1 MKFFDFTYLG
11 KRPSDFGAYMHVAT
25 HDIGFPSK
33 VKTVVTVPYSNQV
46 YDFST
51 VGGVQP
57 YNERKVTYVIN
68 VVNKY
73 GYDQVSMHQ
82 LKTEIANW
90 LYSSNSKTELYDDK
104 LPDYHFLAEL
114 QEEADLKD
122 DIRSGELT
130 VVFTCYPFMIANK
143 FEGDDDWDTFD
154 FDNDIAQDVDFEIN
168 GSRSFELINNSVTAV
183 TPQITTNAALTVQ
196 VGQIEYQLPQGT
208 SQDVPLEV
216 GTNTISVTGS
226 GKISFA
232 WHREVI

>member
-1 MKFFDFTYLG
+1 MPFHDFTYLG
-11 KRPSDFGAYMHVAT
+11 KRPSDFGAYIHVVS

-33 VKTVVTVPYSNQV
+33 IKTIVSVPFSNQS

-51 VGGVQP
+51 IGGVQP

-73 GYDQVSMHQ
+73 GYDQVSMHE

-90 LYSSNSKTELYDDK
+90 LYSSNSKAELYDDK

-114 QEEADLKD
+114 QEAADLKD
-122 DIRSGELT
+122 DVRSGELT

-168 GSRSFELINNSVTAV
+168 GSRSFELINNSVTIV
-183 TPQITTNAALTVQ
+183 TPQITTNAALAVRI
-196 VGQIEYQLPQGT
+196 GQIEYQLPQGT
-208 SQDVPLEV
+208 SQDIPLEV
-216 GTNTISVTGS
+216 GTNTITVTGS

>member
-11 KRPSDFGAYMHVAT
+11 KRPSDFGAYVHVAT

-82 LKTEIANW
+82 LKTEIVNW
-90 LYSSNSKTELYDDK
+90 LYSSNSKKELYDDK

-143 FEGDDDWDTFD
+143 FEGDDEWDTFD
-154 FDNDIAQDVDFEIN
+154 FETGIAQNVNFKIN
-168 GSRSFELINNSVTAV
+168 GSRTINLINDSVIPV
-183 TPQITTNAALTVQ
+183 TPEITTDAPLTIQTGGNLYQ
-196 VGQIEYQLPQGT
+196 VSAGVSKEI
-208 SQDVPLEV
+208 PLQT
-216 GTNTISVTGS
+216 GTNRIDVTGQ
-226 GKISFA
+226 GNISFA
-232 WHREVI
+232 WRREVV